1 MSHPLSST
9 LESADRPGHDRP
21 PLRHTAGSRRRLA
34 WDGIQDRSL
43 AATLLALTA
52 LATFAASTAGAP
64 TVVLVALAATPI
76 LVVVGARHAL
86 GLLPAAIAVRA
97 LIDNS
102 GQLATAGVAVAII
115 GLALLVVWRS
125 ASWLLVLFS
134 FAGFLLI
141 SAQYGA
147 PRFGALVTYG
157 EALRLISA
165 LAVVLIV
172 MNVAGRYTAAQL
184 ARFMQL
190 VGFIPAVVAIY
201 QGATGTGT
209 HIDGLGRA
217 AGTLAQSNPA
227 AALFALCILASF
239 ALLMDRAPGRAVN
252 VGLFVVFLAALGATG
267 TISGSVSALVMVLV
281 YLITLRHARIERVL
295 LVLLGVGLVAFLAAT
310 SSVGQSR
317 LNEYIGAGANPLSKD
332 NSLGWRLEAWAK
344 VLDAWHQH
352 PIFGN
357 GVGATR
363 AGVILVGNI
372 PHNEYVRILA
382 ENGVV
387 GLAFV
392 LVVATGFA
400 IRMIRAVP
408 ASPDFAPSLAL
419 AVLAGT
425 LVNAIAANTFL
436 YSTSTYL
443 TLFVLAGCWRV
454 SRDGTASP

>member
-1 MSHPLSST
+1 VVVVVAM
-9 LESADRPGHDRP
+9 
-21 PLRHTAGSRRRLA
+21 
-34 WDGIQDRSL
+34 
-43 AATLLALTA
+43 AAAPILIILGARYA
-52 LATFAASTAGAP
+52 LA
-64 TVVLVALAATPI
+64 I
-76 LVVVGARHAL
+76 
-86 GLLPAAIAVRA
+86 LPAAIAVRA

-115 GLALLVVWRS
+115 GLALLVIWRS

-134 FAGFLLI
+134 FAGFLLL

-147 PRFGALVTYG
+147 PRFGALITYG

-172 MNVAGRYTAAQL
+172 MNVSGRYTAAQL
-184 ARFMQL
+184 ARFMQV

-227 AALFALCILASF
+227 AALFAICILGSF
-239 ALLMDRAPGRAVN
+239 ALLMDRAPRRALN
-252 VGLFVVFLAALGATG
+252 VALFVVFLAALGATG

-281 YLITLRHARIERVL
+281 YMVTLRHARLERVI
-295 LVLLGVGLVAFLAAT
+295 LVLVGVGLVAYLAAT

-317 LNEYIGAGANPLSKD
+317 LSEF
-332 NSLGWRLEAWAK
+332 WRFEAWAK

-392 LVVATGFA
+392 LIVAIVFA
-400 IRMIRAVP
+400 VRIRRAIST
-408 ASPDFAPSLAL
+408 SPDFAPSLAL
-419 AVLAGT
+419 ALLAGT
-425 LVNAIAANTFL
+425 FVNAIAANTFL

-443 TLFVLAGCWRV
+443 TLFVLAGCWRIA
-454 SRDGTASP
+454 RTEAPAR